1 MEDKVYISG
10 QIRGLPYE
18 DVRAKF
24 NAVEERLTEQGLTA
38 VNPLKNGI
46 PINAPWELHVAMDI
60 CLLMA
65 CSTIY
70 LLPCWSN
77 SKGATLEKAFA
88 ELTGKKI
95 IFEET
100 PLFPKIKQAIA
111 DAMGVSFHDIVGRKR
126 SSKVVY
132 ARMIYA
138 YLCREKGTT
147 IVSIAKDMK
156 HNHATV
162 LYYLKKFNDD
172 SRFTPEFREYVAAVE
187 SKLKD

>member
-1 MEDKVYISG
+1 MEDKIYISG
-10 QIRGLPYE
+10 QIIGLPYE
-18 DVRAKF
+18 DVKAKF
-24 NAVEERLTEQGLTA
+24 NAVEERLTAQGFTA
-38 VNPLKNGI
+38 INPLKNGI

-77 SKGATLEKAFA
+77 SQGSTLEKAFA

-100 PLFPKIKQAIA
+100 PVFPNVKQAVAEAI
-111 DAMGVSFHDIVGRKR
+111 GISFHDIVGRKR
-126 SSKVVY
+126 SRKVVY

-138 YLCREKGTT
+138 YLCREKGAT

-162 LYYLKKFNDD
+162 RYYLTKFNAD
-172 SRFTPEFREYVAAVE
+172 SRFTPEFRDYVAAVE
-187 SKLKD
+187 NKLRD